1 MKPLRWALLPLLAVT
16 GCSVGP
22 NYRSPQTAMP
32 ADWSTTERG
41 GATNAPAQLARWWTA
56 FGDAQLD
63 ALIEQTLQSNLDL
76 RLATAR
82 LREARALRGSSL
94 SEFGPSLRGVASHQD
109 SRLSRN
115 AQLFPIDRLE
125 SHNYEA
131 RFDASWEIDVFG
143 GRRRAYQAARASAEA
158 VEADRRDVLV
168 SVLAEV
174 ARNYVEMRGLQ
185 RRRAIAHANIADQQA
200 ALELTQRRFAA
211 GAASQL
217 EVAQATSLLA
227 GTRAQLPL
235 LETGLKRALHRLAVL
250 QGKPPGALSAEL
262 SAPAAIPVTPPEIP
276 VGLPS
281 DLLRRRPDIRR
292 AERQI
297 AAASAR
303 VGVQVAELF
312 PKFSLIGSAGFSSI
326 SSSDLFAGGSRF
338 WAAGPTVTWR
348 LFEFGRILT
357 QIKAANAREEQA
369 LAAYEQT
376 VLLALEEVEN
386 ALVAYAQEQ
395 QRRQALAEQVAAD
408 RQAVELAQQLYSK
421 GATSFLNVLDSKR
434 SLYRSEDDLVQS
446 ERAVT
451 ASLIALYKALGGGWE
466 DIPLP

>member
-1 MKPLRWALLPLLAVT
+1 VKPLRWALLPLLAVT

-22 NYRSPQTAMP
+22 DYRPRQTVMP
-32 ADWSTTERG
+32 ADWSATERG
-41 GATNAPAQLARWWTA
+41 GATNAPAQLARWWTV
-56 FGDAQLD
+56 FGDPQLD

-76 RLATAR
+76 RLATTR

-262 SAPAAIPVTPPEIP
+262 
-276 VGLPS
+276 
-281 DLLRRRPDIRR
+281 
-292 AERQI
+292 
-297 AAASAR
+297 
-303 VGVQVAELF
+303 
-312 PKFSLIGSAGFSSI
+312 
-326 SSSDLFAGGSRF
+326 
-338 WAAGPTVTWR
+338 
-348 LFEFGRILT
+348 
-357 QIKAANAREEQA
+357 
-369 LAAYEQT
+369 
-376 VLLALEEVEN
+376 
-386 ALVAYAQEQ
+386 
-395 QRRQALAEQVAAD
+395 
-408 RQAVELAQQLYSK
+408 
-421 GATSFLNVLDSKR
+421 
-434 SLYRSEDDLVQS
+434 
-446 ERAVT
+446 
-451 ASLIALYKALGGGWE
+451 
-466 DIPLP
+466 